1 MHNIVPM
8 DQFRSPQDHAE
19 QTADENSSSGV
30 LLELNGFGVAFGKKI
45 VLSEINL
52 SIPEQGVTVLL
63 GPSGTGKS
71 TLLRTLAGLS
81 TASPSCRVWG
91 EAYYRGMPLT
101 EKERPD
107 LVAQSARLMMSS
119 VLENIVVNLPERHQ
133 LTRNMQNELA
143 QRLLLRAG
151 LDELCDKL
159 DEPVIN
165 LNLALQRHLSVLRQ
179 VVSNPHLLCIDE
191 PTTGLNDT
199 ESARLLAYLREEGT
213 RRALLIVLHNQQ
225 HARLL
230 GGNAVLIAGGHVQEQ
245 QPIPM
250 IFDQP
255 ISQAA
260 RDFARTGSC
269 NIASPGTPLEYLDAS
284 VTPAKP
290 PPKAALTTTRSQSGP
305 RGFLWLKKGKLAG
318 TPVPGVYFDMEYDL
332 KALQR
337 VGITRLITLTETS
350 LDASKLEPFGIK
362 SIWEPIPDM
371 EAPSIEQGKRICR
384 QIETLLDEGEVIAV
398 HCRAGLG
405 RTGTILAAHL
415 IWEGRDSLSALE
427 YVRRIEPRWV
437 QSETQIEFLSSFSN
451 AVQK

>member
-1 MHNIVPM
+1 MNNIIPM
-8 DQFRSPQDHAE
+8 ELFRPQVRRTE
-19 QTADENSSSGV
+19 QQTEENNASAA

-52 SIPEQGVTVLL
+52 SIPEQGITVLL

-91 EAYYRGMPLT
+91 EAFYRGAPLS

-107 LVAQSARLMMSS
+107 LVAQSAKLMMSS

-133 LTRNMQNELA
+133 LTRSMQNELA
-143 QRLLLRAG
+143 RRLLLRAG

-159 DEPVIN
+159 DAPVID

-191 PTTGLNDT
+191 PTTGLNDI

-213 RRALLIVLHNQQ
+213 RRALLVVLHNQQ

-245 QPIPM
+245 QPIPQ

-255 ISQAA
+255 VSHAA
-260 RDFARTGSC
+260 REFARTGSC
-269 NIASPGTPLEYLDAS
+269 NIASPGTPPEYLDES

-290 PPKAALTTTRSQSGP
+290 PPKAALKTSRSNSGP

-337 VGITRLITLTETS
+337 VGVTKLITLTETP
-350 LDASKLEPFGIK
+350 LDASVLEPFGIQ

-371 EAPSIEQGKRICR
+371 EAPSIEQGKRICQ
-384 QIETLLDEGEVIAV
+384 QIETLLAQGEVIAV

-405 RTGTILAAHL
+405 RTGTLLAAHL

-437 QSETQIEFLSSFSN
+437 QSEAQVKFLESFSK
-451 AVQK
+451 AI